1 MDTRNYERMRRS
13 VADAPG
19 TSFWLK
25 FSVEALH
32 NRDPLDAVNDAQ
44 DLLDICQARVDVLMP
59 TRAAAVDGP
68 LDPGEAY
75 PGIAHDLETVRQQ
88 RDELA
93 AALQDVV
100 REISWFVARR
110 KDLSEKSDSGRYWSE
125 ILNDDLDIG
134 RAALAKLQP

>member
-44 DLLDICQARVDVLMP
+44 DLLDICQAR
-59 TRAAAVDGP
+59 AAAVD
-68 LDPGEAY
+68 EAY
-75 PGIAHDLETVRQQ
+75 PGIAHDFETMRQQ
-88 RDELA
+88 RDELVKTLRAIVALDDGDKPALWRFEAEFNA
-93 AALQDVV
+93 A
-100 REISWFVARR
+100 
-110 KDLSEKSDSGRYWSE
+110 
-125 ILNDDLDIG
+125 
-134 RAALAKLQP
+134 RAALAKVRP